1 MDIIHLR
8 LSVNKLLIG
17 RDGRCSD
24 SSFDSI
30 QRSCCYCSFGMALL
44 CTVCSR
50 NVIII
55 LQSVIHSLIYY
66 TQFWQFFK
74 ATIAA
79 FLALFPFIRDLS
91 ASTLPFFSF
100 LTCSI
105 FSSKSISK
113 LMSFI
118 HSCWLSV
125 YLSLFGASTFCQQ
138 KNVVVVVC
146 VCVLLWLFVNRI
158 FMHKCRY
165 RLDQWMAMN
174 DLSMPKFMN
183 NTQWNFIEM
192 KKTNTTNKSQQKN
205 LKRGWEVVDGERNR
219 IIKSCL
225 IVVYIT
231 IFIDWTTYT
240 CRS

>member
-1 MDIIHLR
+1 MDIIQLR
-8 LSVNKLLIG
+8 HSVNKLLIG

-146 VCVLLWLFVNRI
+146 VFYYDCSLTGFSCTSVDIDWINEW
-158 FMHKCRY
+158 
-165 RLDQWMAMN
+165 QWM
-174 DLSMPKFMN
+174 
-183 NTQWNFIEM
+183 IY
-192 KKTNTTNKSQQKN
+192 
-205 LKRGWEVVDGERNR
+205 RCRN
-219 IIKSCL
+219 SW
-225 IVVYIT
+225 T
-231 IFIDWTTYT
+231 IRNET
-240 CRS
+240 S